1 VESLWFSSVKEGIG
15 MQYEAPTLEDFG
27 SLTELT
33 AGQTDGNFTDR
44 AFPVNTPKR
53 DLTFS

>member
-1 VESLWFSSVKEGIG
+1 
-15 MQYEAPTLEDFG
+15 MQYEAPILEDFG
-27 SLTELT
+27 SLTQLT

>member
-1 VESLWFSSVKEGIG
+1 MDIAK
-15 MQYEAPTLEDFG
+15 YEKPVVRDYGDLAHV
-27 SLTELT
+27 T
-33 AGQTDGNFTDR
+33 AGQQDGDFTDR